1 MMGLYREQILP
12 RVIDRVCGGVA
23 MQRFRDRACAGLN
36 GTIVEIG
43 FGSGLNVASYP
54 PEVELVYAVEPAA
67 LGQRLAAPR
76 IAEGHARV
84 EHVGLRGESLPL
96 ADESCDGALST
107 FTLCTIPGVERA
119 LAEVVRVLRPG
130 GTFHILEHGI
140 APDPGVARWQHRLD
154 PIQHVVGDGCHLT
167 RDPLA
172 LLRGA
177 GLEVLESDQRYVA
190 GPKPWTFMTRAVG
203 RKPV

>member
-1 MMGLYREQILP
+1 MDLIL
-12 RVIDRVCGGVA
+12 RVS
-23 MQRFRDRACAGLN
+23 
-36 GTIVEIG
+36 
-43 FGSGLNVASYP
+43 GSGVPETPVMVTIDGEASG
-54 PEVELVYAVEPAA
+54 AA
-67 LGQRLAAPR
+67 LTA
-76 IAEGHARV
+76 
-84 EHVGLRGESLPL
+84 
-96 ADESCDGALST
+96 
-107 FTLCTIPGVERA
+107 A